1 MLFVL
6 KHLVGLEYEVRGA
19 EHLPEGA
26 ALVAALEIMKG
37 SGAVAA
43 DARVVLVLTGA
54 GFKYDPPALPAPVD
68 LTGADDD
75 IVTAVRTAVG
85 A

>member
-1 MLFVL
+1 
-6 KHLVGLEYEVRGA
+6 
-19 EHLPEGA
+19 
-26 ALVAALEIMKG
+26 
-37 SGAVAA
+37 
-43 DARVVLVLTGA
+43 VLVLTGA

-68 LTGADDD
+68 LTGAEED